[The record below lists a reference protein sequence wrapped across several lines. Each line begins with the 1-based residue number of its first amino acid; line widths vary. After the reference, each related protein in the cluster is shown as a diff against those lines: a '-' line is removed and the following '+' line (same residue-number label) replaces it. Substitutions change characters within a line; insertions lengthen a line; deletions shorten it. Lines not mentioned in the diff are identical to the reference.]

1 MIVVD
6 QWRGLMLPKLG
17 ADYLK
22 LPNIDRLCAEGVTF
36 RNHFTQCVPCGPA
49 RASLLTSQYLMN
61 HRAVQNT
68 IPLDDRFTNLAHE
81 LRRGGY
87 DPALVGY
94 TTTTPDPRTTAPN
107 DPRFFVL
114 GDIMDGFHSVGAFEN
129 SRRLFRLGGGPGL
142 QAAARCARISGC
154 PKGARRRRR
163 HGAARAHPQGAVGHG
178 LVHRARPRPICAAV
192 PASRGSSI
200 SATIARTRPSSRP
213 APYNAMYRPEDMPK
227 AGARRLA
234 RRRKP
239 RQNALLAYY
248 VNNIKQA
255 SFFQD
260 GQGLGSAMSEQQVA
274 QMRATYCGLMSEIDD
289 QLGRVFD
296 YLKQTGQWDDTLIVF
311 TCDHGEQAGDHH
323 LLGKIGYFDESYR
336 IPMIVRDPRAE
347 ANGTRGTIVERFT
360 ETIDTMPTILEWLG
374 LAIPRQC
381 DGRSL
386 LRLLRGQPARRLAH
400 RGALRIRF
408 PRSLLQPSPKS
419 SLGVPMDKCSLAVVQ
434 DADFKYVHFAA
445 LPPLFFDLKA
455 GSRPVRQ
462 SRRRSCLC
470 RAHRR
475 ICRQDARLAAGLRRP
490 HPDRL
495 PRHAQRP
502 GGARGVVFADRHWP
516 QHAFV
521 NAIVQLPPFLTMV
534 TGAPL
539 EIGRS
544 VAKWVA
550 GEWIDDAC
558 VYFELAHFLLQR
570 SSLPARRWR
579 WRRCPVN
586 RRSTTGWRRCTDR
599 PCRPTSR
606 WRRAASS
613 LSITQPAR
621 SPCRSGRSRSSS
633 RKAARAFSASAI
645 PSRSRS

>member
-1 MIVVD
+1 MSACRNVLLIVVD

-68 IPLDDRFTNLAHE
+68 IPLDNRFTNLAHE

-114 GDIMDGFHSVGAFEN
+114 GDIMEGFHSVGAFEN
-129 SRRLFRLGGGPGL
+129 RDAYFGWVASQGFKLPEIREDIWLPEGAPG
-142 QAAARCARISGC
+142 AGATARPARI
-154 PKGARRRRR
+154 PKELSDTAWFTERGLTYLRGRTGKPWFIHLGYYRP
-163 HGAARAHPQGAVGHG
+163 HP
-178 LVHRARPRPICAAV
+178 PF
-192 PASRGSSI
+192 
-200 SATIARTRPSSRP
+200 IAP
-213 APYNAMYRPEDMPK
+213 APYNAMYRPEDMPRPVR
-227 AGARRLA
+227 AASPA
-234 RRRKP
+234 EEA

-248 VNNIKQA
+248 VNNNKQA

-260 GQGLGSAMSEQQVA
+260 GQGLASAMSEQEVA

-336 IPMIVRDPRAE
+336 IPMIVRDPRAA

-374 LAIPRQC
+374 LDIPRQC

-386 LRLLRGQPARRLAH
+386 LGFCEGSPPADWRTEVHYEFDFRDLYYSQPEILARRRHGQVCAGRRAGCGLQV
-400 RGALRIRF
+400 RALRRAAAAVL
-408 PRSLLQPSPKS
+408 RSQER
-419 SLGVPMDKCSLAVVQ
+419 
-434 DADFKYVHFAA
+434 
-445 LPPLFFDLKA
+445 
-455 GSRPVRQ
+455 SRPVRQ
-462 SRRRSCLC
+462 SRQRSRLC
-470 RAHRR
+470 RAHGRV
-475 ICRQDARLAAGLRRP
+475 CRQDARLAAGLRRP
-490 HPDRL
+490 HAHRL
-495 PRHAQRP
+495 SRHAQRP
-502 GGARGVVFADRHWP
+502 GGARGVVSSARDSVTAP
-516 QHAFV
+516 SQHAIV
-521 NAIVQLPPFLTMV
+521 NTTVHLTTSSPMV
-534 TGAPL
+534 TAEPL
-539 EIGRS
+539 EINRT
-544 VAKWVA
+544 VTTCVA
-550 GEWIDDAC
+550 GVWIDDAC
-558 VYFELAHFLLQR
+558 VLFELAQFHCNDVR
-570 SSLPARRWR
+570 
-579 WRRCPVN
+579 
-586 RRSTTGWRRCTDR
+586 
-599 PCRPTSR
+599 CRPG
-606 WRRAASS
+606 AGA
-613 LSITQPAR
+613 
-621 SPCRSGRSRSSS
+621 GD
-633 RKAARAFSASAI
+633 AAR
-645 PSRSRS
+645 